1 MLSLGGLPIL
11 GRILNRPS
19 LLTRTKAFVR
29 SIKAAKRVLLG
40 IQNYIVTEQYNA
52 VWKIFKDKD
61 HNALH
66 YRKNQPL

>member
-40 IQNYIVTEQYNA
+40 IQNYIVKEQCRLEN
-52 VWKIFKDKD
+52 I
-61 HNALH
+61 
-66 YRKNQPL
+66 

>member
-29 SIKAAKRVLLG
+29 SMKATKRLLLG
-40 IQNYIVTEQYNA
+40 IQNYIVTEQCSLQN
-52 VWKIFKDKD
+52 I
-61 HNALH
+61 
-66 YRKNQPL
+66 